1 MINRLYAH
9 RHYPNLEPEYATV
22 IKMVM
27 TTVRRLQLIM
37 IELMM
42 MMQMMRMIMMTM
54 TVCAS
59 DFTSSLV
66 HMVRALVEV
75 PHVRIVSVSQ
85 LNGLADLIDRCPKK
99 QESLHEGRSTNLPFS
114 VRTPLGQ
121 PVLCEPIVD
130 PSVVDYDGLWL
141 FSFSQALYEIVF
153 VQLRCLGLKRLFR
166 ETAHDLGIDRVPCY

>member
-27 TTVRRLQLIM
+27 TTVRRLQLMM

-42 MMQMMRMIMMTM
+42 MMQMMTMMMMTM

-75 PHVRIVSVSQ
+75 PHVRIVSLSQ
-85 LNGLADLIDRCPKK
+85 LKELAALLDRCPKSRSRSMRVDRRTYHFRFGHRWV
-99 QESLHEGRSTNLPFS
+99 SLFS
-114 VRTPLGQ
+114 VSQLLTHLSLIMTVSG
-121 PVLCEPIVD
+121 CF
-130 PSVVDYDGLWL
+130 PS
-141 FSFSQALYEIVF
+141 
-153 VQLRCLGLKRLFR
+153 RKHCTR
-166 ETAHDLGIDRVPCY
+166 